1 MQKHEDAMSKLNF
14 KLTNTPRPTA
24 VEKRSKS
31 PRQVV
36 QDGISTQIAL
46 IKDPDFSIPKTRYVK
61 VIEDGQEKSVRKNVT
76 SKPRPWF
83 WLADDG
89 QYMLQIRYGSSIVVE
104 LEKGNPTIIA
114 GKTTKDVQ
122 RVLEQVSNAVDAGDM
137 DEQIM
142 TAKTK
147 TKRSK

>member
-1 MQKHEDAMSKLNF
+1 MSKLNF

-89 QYMLQIRYGSSIVVE
+89 QYLLQIRYGSSIVIE
-104 LEKGNPTIIA
+104 LEKGNPTIIT
-114 GKTTKDVQ
+114 GKTTTDVQ
-122 RVLEQVSNAVDAGDM
+122 RVLEQIVKAVEAGELD
-137 DEQIM
+137 DQIKM
-142 TAKTK
+142 AKQK
-147 TKRSK
+147 AKRFK